1 MAKTNNLTAPVEIW
15 RRIFEHAL
23 DHPKL
28 HYSCA
33 PEDLY
38 QFIDNYSS
46 LGDDSET
53 IYRSLRAVCRSWKV
67 LAEEFIHREALLRIR
82 SSTSTCL
89 HLSRASRLQCH
100 WYSKLPPGSFH
111 HWLSEATPKLNILDI
126 TIMVNGESE
135 QLLLDALSATSS
147 LSSIRSL
154 RLRWQGRNQPSLSS
168 HISIPFTHLVSL
180 ELGNLSWPLEPL
192 VLPKLEILIAEIW
205 QVPGVDLTCWS
216 LPALRMLGVRAGH
229 HGQGFNYGIF
239 RPIATKVEA
248 LSIINIESNY
258 TRSRSLKQINMNLF
272 ENFPTLR
279 ILFIRDAPFIVKD
292 PIPIDHPLAEV
303 HISNSYAT
311 DSVSLLELTSLDHG
325 ILDHTVRFIA
335 DSVTWKDIR
344 TKFSYDYE
352 LQWLVHRHQCL
363 NLELVDKLGRSF
375 EEFTREGDT
384 QFLISVDKR
393 SSGEDN
399 VNSPTLGLRLGDVC
413 RSYLAKIYS

>member
-1 MAKTNNLTAPVEIW
+1 MAKANNLTAPVEIW

-38 QFIDNYSS
+38 QFINNYSS

-53 IYRSLRAVCRSWKV
+53 VYRSLRAVCRSWKA

-111 HWLSEATPKLNILDI
+111 HWLSEATPKLTILDI

-135 QLLLDALSATSS
+135 KLLLDALSATSS

-168 HISIPFTHLVSL
+168 HISISFTTLVSL

-229 HGQGFNYGIF
+229 HGQGFNYGIL
-239 RPIATKVEA
+239 RPITTKVEA
-248 LSIINIESNY
+248 LAIINIERNY
-258 TRSRSLKQINMNLF
+258 AIAQSLKQINMNLF
-272 ENFPTLR
+272 ENFPALR
-279 ILFIRDAPFIVKD
+279 ILFTRDVPFIVKD

-303 HISNSYAT
+303 HLSNSYAINP
-311 DSVSLLELTSLDHG
+311 VSLLELTSSDHG
-325 ILDHTVRFIA
+325 SFDHTIRFIA

-344 TKFSYDYE
+344 TKFSDDNE
-352 LQWLVHRHQCL
+352 LQRLVHRHLFL
-363 NLELVDKLGRSF
+363 NLELVDKHGRSF
-375 EEFTREGDT
+375 KEFTRE
-384 QFLISVDKR
+384 
-393 SSGEDN
+393 ED
-399 VNSPTLGLRLGDVC
+399 R
-413 RSYLAKIYS
+413 